1 MKKKKKNKKKGSEY
15 MSEEKELDKTEEKKV
30 APEEVETKETEAV
43 EVEEN
48 IPEESEKEE
57 DPKDSKISELEAK
70 VKELEETISK
80 MKEDELRRMAD
91 TVNYKNRLRT
101 EKENAVKYANESL
114 ISDLLEPLDNFAR
127 AIDSAAQSQ
136 DFEAMKTGVVMVND
150 QLLQRLKT
158 NWGLEMIDSKVG
170 TPFDPNKMEAYGVQE
185 KEGITEE
192 EVSMECNKGWLLHGK
207 VLRTAKVFVAKPK
220 K

>member
-15 MSEEKELDKTEEKKV
+15 MAEEKELDKTEEKKV

-48 IPEESEKEE
+48 IPEESEKE
-57 DPKDSKISELEAK
+57 DPKDAKISELEAK

-91 TVNYKNRLRT
+91 TENYKKRLRT

-127 AIDSAAQSQ
+127 AIDSATQSQ
-136 DFEAMKTGVVMVND
+136 DFDAMKTGVVMVND

>member
-1 MKKKKKNKKKGSEY
+1 MKRKSKNKKKGNKS
-15 MSEEKELDKTEEKKV
+15 MAEEKDLKEKDEIQ
-30 APEEVETKETEAV
+30 EEVTVGEVVDNEAKAGEETV
-43 EVEEN
+43 EKDVD
-48 IPEESEKEE
+48 EK
-57 DPKDSKISELEAK
+57 DAKISSLEAK
-70 VKELEETISK
+70 VKELEETIAK
-80 MKEDELRRMAD
+80 MKDDDLRRMAD
-91 TVNYKNRLRT
+91 TENYKKRLRT

-114 ISDLLEPLDNFAR
+114 ISDLLEPLDNFSR
-127 AIDSAAQSQ
+127 AIDSASQSQ

-150 QLLQRLKT
+150 QMLQRLKT
-158 NWGLEMIDSKVG
+158 NWGLEMINSSVG
-170 TPFDPNKMEAYGVQE
+170 TPFDPNTMEAYGVQE

>member
-15 MSEEKELDKTEEKKV
+15 MAEEKDLD
-30 APEEVETKETEAV
+30 ETKEENIVSNETENLEV
-43 EVEEN
+43 PEVEN
-48 IPEESEKEE
+48 NVPEEIEDEE
-57 DPKDSKISELEAK
+57 DPRDAKISELEGK
-70 VKELEETISK
+70 VKELEETIAK
-80 MKEDELRRMAD
+80 MKDDDLRRMAE
-91 TVNYKNRLRT
+91 TENYKKRLRT

-127 AIDSAAQSQ
+127 AIESASQSK

-150 QLLQRLKT
+150 QMLQCLKT
-158 NWGLEMIDSKVG
+158 KWGLEMIDSKVG

>member
-15 MSEEKELDKTEEKKV
+15 MAEEKDLD
-30 APEEVETKETEAV
+30 ETKEENIVSNETENLEV
-43 EVEEN
+43 PEVEN
-48 IPEESEKEE
+48 NVPEEIEDEE
-57 DPKDSKISELEAK
+57 DPRDAKISELEGK
-70 VKELEETISK
+70 VKELEETIAK
-80 MKEDELRRMAD
+80 MKDDDLRRMAE
-91 TVNYKNRLRT
+91 TENYKKRLRT

-127 AIDSAAQSQ
+127 AIESASQSK

-150 QLLQRLKT
+150 QMLQCLKT

>member
-1 MKKKKKNKKKGSEY
+1 MRRKKKNNIKGSKY
-15 MSEEKELDKTEEKKV
+15 MAEEKDNVEKEEKKDQEAMESV
-30 APEEVETKETEAV
+30 VGEVVEEDKKET
-43 EVEEN
+43 
-48 IPEESEKEE
+48 E
-57 DPKDSKISELEAK
+57 DPKDAKIAELTAK
-70 VKELEETISK
+70 VKELEETVAK
-80 MKEDELRRMAD
+80 MKDDDLRRMAD
-91 TVNYKNRLRT
+91 TENYKKRLRT
-101 EKENAVKYANESL
+101 EKENAVKYANEAL
-114 ISDLLEPLDNFAR
+114 ISDLLEPLDNFSR
-127 AIDSAAQSQ
+127 AIESASQSK
-136 DFEAMKTGVVMVND
+136 DFEAMKAGVVMVND
-150 QLLQRLKT
+150 QMLQRLKT

>member
-15 MSEEKELDKTEEKKV
+15 MAEEKDLD
-30 APEEVETKETEAV
+30 ETKEENIVSNETENLEV
-43 EVEEN
+43 PEVEN
-48 IPEESEKEE
+48 NVPEEIEDEE
-57 DPKDSKISELEAK
+57 DPRDAKISELEGK
-70 VKELEETISK
+70 VKELEETIAK
-80 MKEDELRRMAD
+80 IKDDDLRRMAE
-91 TVNYKNRLRT
+91 TENYKKRLRT

-127 AIDSAAQSQ
+127 AIESASQSK

-150 QLLQRLKT
+150 QMLQCLKT
-158 NWGLEMIDSKVG
+158 KWGLEMIDSKVG

>member
-1 MKKKKKNKKKGSEY
+1 MKKKNKNKKKGSEY
-15 MSEEKELDKTEEKKV
+15 MAEEKTEEKIEV
-30 APEEVETKETEAV
+30 PEEETKETETSQVVEEVTAE
-43 EVEEN
+43 EVET
-48 IPEESEKEE
+48 E
-57 DPKDSKISELEAK
+57 DPKDAKIAELEAK
-70 VKELEETISK
+70 IKEMEETISK
-80 MKEDELRRMAD
+80 MKDDELRRMAD
-91 TVNYKNRLRT
+91 TENYKKRLRT

-114 ISDLLEPLDNFAR
+114 ISDLLEPLDNFTR
-127 AIDSAAQSQ
+127 AIESASQSQ

-158 NWGLEMIDSKVG
+158 NWGLEMINSAVG
-170 TPFDPNKMEAYGVQE
+170 TPFDPNTMEAYGVQE

-192 EVSMECNKGWLLHGK
+192 EVGMECNKGWLLHGK

>member
-1 MKKKKKNKKKGSEY
+1 
-15 MSEEKELDKTEEKKV
+15 
-30 APEEVETKETEAV
+30 
-43 EVEEN
+43 
-48 IPEESEKEE
+48 
-57 DPKDSKISELEAK
+57 
-70 VKELEETISK
+70 
-80 MKEDELRRMAD
+80 MAD
-91 TVNYKNRLRT
+91 TENYKKRLRT

-127 AIDSAAQSQ
+127 AIDSASQSQ

-207 VLRTAKVFVAKPK
+207 VIRTAKVFVAKPK

>member
-15 MSEEKELDKTEEKKV
+15 MAEEKDLD
-30 APEEVETKETEAV
+30 ETKEEKIVSNETENLEV
-43 EVEEN
+43 PEVEN
-48 IPEESEKEE
+48 NVPEEIEDEE
-57 DPKDSKISELEAK
+57 DPRDAKISELEGK
-70 VKELEETISK
+70 VKELEETIAK
-80 MKEDELRRMAD
+80 MKDDDLRRMAE
-91 TVNYKNRLRT
+91 TENYKKRLRT

-127 AIDSAAQSQ
+127 AIESASQSK

-150 QLLQRLKT
+150 QMLQCLKT
-158 NWGLEMIDSKVG
+158 KWGLEMIDSKVG